1 MKVVVMFSVAQPQE
15 TSVLTLGMFYPKSV
29 NLSATQHFIVPA
41 FSHAT
46 ALSALIWLH
55 SAVMGAVH

>member
-1 MKVVVMFSVAQPQE
+1 MFSVAQPRE
-15 TSVLTLGMFYPKSV
+15 TSVLTLGMFYPKNF
-29 NLSATQHFIVPA
+29 NLSATQRFIVPA
-41 FSHAT
+41 FSFTT

>member
-1 MKVVVMFSVAQPQE
+1 MKVGVMFSVAQPQE
-15 TSVLTLGMFYPKSV
+15 TSVLTLGMFYPKNV
-29 NLSATQHFIVPA
+29 NLSASQRFIVGA
-41 FSHAT
+41 FSFTT